1 MSAVTRTD
9 INLDVNQVD
18 PEQLSHVWGVLTRV
32 AEGLALDG
40 FEVGVRL
47 FRWRDDD
54 GDPQIVLEPVDD
66 EGVDFQ

>member
-9 INLDVNQVD
+9 INLDVDRVD

-54 GDPQIVLEPVDD
+54 GDPEIVLEPVDD